1 MASKRV
7 RARKATLERVYT
19 PGLPVPEVSAGA
31 PTVGV
36 VLEGGG
42 FRGMYTAGVTDV
54 WMEHGVTATAAV
66 GVSAGATFGC
76 NFKSLQVG
84 RALRYNQ
91 RFCADPRY
99 AGAGNFLRT
108 GDLFSKDFAYG
119 RLPWEFD
126 VFDTATFQANPMRF
140 TVVATD
146 ANTGAAVYHDLD
158 RGGVEDIEW
167 IRASASIPALSRPVR
182 LEGREL
188 LDGGA
193 ADSIPFAW
201 MLSQGYD
208 RCVVVLTQD
217 AAYRKE
223 PNSLMPLLRV
233 ALRRYP
239 AMAELLAN
247 RHERYNRQR
256 EELCELERAGTVF
269 VVRPSEPVRLP
280 AVVRDPALLER
291 VYEVGR
297 RDAETTL
304 DALRAYIS

>member
-1 MASKRV
+1 MAGKRAKT
-7 RARKATLERVYT
+7 RRATLERVYT
-19 PGLPVPEVSAGA
+19 PGLPVPTVPAGA

-42 FRGMYTAGVTDV
+42 FRGMYTSGVTDV
-54 WMEHGVTATAAV
+54 WMENGITATATV
-66 GVSAGATFGC
+66 GVSAGTTFGC
-76 NFKSLQVG
+76 NFKSLQAG
-84 RALRYNQ
+84 RALRYNK
-91 RFCADPRY
+91 RFCGDPRY
-99 AGAGNFLRT
+99 AGLKNLLAT

-146 ANTGAAVYHDLD
+146 ANTGEPVYHDLD
-158 RGGVEDIEW
+158 RGGKEDIEW

-188 LDGGA
+188 LDGGTS
-193 ADSIPFAW
+193 DSIPYAW
-201 MLSQGYD
+201 MLDQGYD

-223 PNSLMPLLRV
+223 PNNLMPAIRV
-233 ALRRYP
+233 LLRRYP
-239 AMAELLAN
+239 AMVELLAN

-256 EELCELERAGTVF
+256 ERLFELERAGKVF
-269 VVRPSEPVRLP
+269 VVCPSEPVRVP
-280 AVVRDPALLER
+280 AVVRDP
-291 VYEVGR
+291 EVLDRIYAIGR
-297 RDAETTL
+297 RDAERTL
-304 DALRAYIS
+304 DALRAYLA